1 MNKKIIIGLISI
13 ITLII
18 IIFINTKQNNIE
30 STNKETPSQEITKTK
45 NISPNKNKP
54 ITQKEDL
61 INQRINKVQSQKPT
75 ERPNLKGLV
84 PENLE
89 ELRYEEEHGRL
100 HKIEDQSY
108 VNLDTKEVF
117 LDYEHQIERFENEF
131 VDQTLDFPLP
141 NAMFEKEK
149 TDPELFKELM
159 ENKPEWFDTE
169 NRDIVNYAF
178 FQYIKPKEIKMVLFD
193 MSANLENSLEFF
205 YFEDG
210 INLKKFK
217 FKNCDQY
224 SCRDKNKKISI
235 FFQCW
240 DKGCRGDVSQLKS
253 RDFFIIDEKG
263 RIFIYNELDKEGN
276 QIPFIHGYINID

>member
-1 MNKKIIIGLISI
+1 MNKKIVGSLILI

-30 STNKETPSQEITKTK
+30 VTNQETPSQEISKINNTKTSQIETSEK
-45 NISPNKNKP
+45 D
-54 ITQKEDL
+54 DL
-61 INQRINKVQSQKPT
+61 ISKRINDLKNNKPT
-75 ERPNLKGLV
+75 ERPNLQGLA

-89 ELRYEEEHGRL
+89 ELRYEEKHGRL

-108 VNLDTKEVF
+108 VNLDTKEVY
-117 LDYEHQIERFENEF
+117 LDYKHQIERFENEF

-178 FQYIKPKEIKMVLFD
+178 FQYIKPSELEMVAYDITNKKAKSF
-193 MSANLENSLEFF
+193 EFF

-210 INLKKFK
+210 VNLRKTF
-217 FKNCDQY
+217 FD
-224 SCRDKNKKISI
+224 SCNTTFCLNTENKIQIRMACGDKE
-235 FFQCW
+235 
-240 DKGCRGDVSQLKS
+240 CRGAVAHEN

-276 QIPFIHGYINID
+276 QIPFISGFIDED

>member
-1 MNKKIIIGLISI
+1 MKTIIHTL
-13 ITLII
+13 LII
-18 IIFINTKQNNIE
+18 LFSITVINSLESKELENKSLQEKKQN
-30 STNKETPSQEITKTK
+30 
-45 NISPNKNKP
+45 
-54 ITQKEDL
+54 L
-61 INQRINKVQSQKPT
+61 INKRIKDLRNNKPT

-108 VNLDTKEVF
+108 VNLDRKEVY
-117 LDYEHQIERFENEF
+117 LNYEHQIERFENEF
-131 VDQTLDFPLP
+131 VDQTLDFSLP

-178 FQYIKPKEIKMVLFD
+178 FQYIKPSEIKMLLFD
-193 MSANLENSLEFF
+193 MSINLANSFDFF

-210 INLKKFK
+210 INLKKFR
-217 FKNCDQY
+217 FENCNEY
-224 SCRDKNKKISI
+224 VCRNREEKISI
-235 FFQCW
+235 IFHCG
-240 DKGCRGDVSQLKS
+240 DKECRGTVSHKN
-253 RDFFIIDEKG
+253 RDFFIIDKQG
-263 RIFIYNELDKEGN
+263 RLFIYNELDKDGN
-276 QIPFIHGYINID
+276 KIPFIHGYIDED

>member
-1 MNKKIIIGLISI
+1 MNLKIIINIS
-13 ITLII
+13 LII
-18 IIFINTKQNNIE
+18 LFSITIINSAESKELENKSLQEKKQNLI
-30 STNKETPSQEITKTK
+30 NKRIKDLK
-45 NISPNKNKP
+45 NNKP
-54 ITQKEDL
+54 I
-61 INQRINKVQSQKPT
+61 

-108 VNLDTKEVF
+108 VNLDRKEVY
-117 LDYEHQIERFENEF
+117 LDYEHQIDRFENEF
-131 VDQTLDFPLP
+131 IDKTLDFPLP

-178 FQYIKPKEIKMVLFD
+178 FQYIKPKELEMAAYDISNKKAKSFD
-193 MSANLENSLEFF
+193 FF

-210 INLKKFK
+210 INLSKVTFNYCYKT
-217 FKNCDQY
+217 NCY
-224 SCRDKNKKISI
+224 NTDKTISI
-235 FFQCW
+235 GVAC
-240 DKGCRGDVSQLKS
+240 GNTECRGSVDHEN
-253 RDFFIIDEKG
+253 RDYFIIDEKG
-263 RIFIYNELDKEGN
+263 RVFIYNELDKEGN
-276 QIPFIHGYINID
+276 LIPFIHGYIDED

>member
-1 MNKKIIIGLISI
+1 MKKITYS
-13 ITLII
+13 TLII
-18 IIFINTKQNNIE
+18 LFFIVLYNNLE
-30 STNKETPSQEITKTK
+30 SNLLQEK
-45 NISPNKNKP
+45 
-54 ITQKEDL
+54 KEDL
-61 INQRINKVQSQKPT
+61 INQRINKVQNHKPI
-75 ERPNLKGLV
+75 ENLDSKVFVKLDIQLV

-108 VNLDTKEVF
+108 VNLDTKEVY

-141 NAMFEKEK
+141 NAMYEKEK
-149 TDPELFKELM
+149 TDPELFRELM

-217 FKNCDQY
+217 FKNCDQN

>member
-1 MNKKIIIGLISI
+1 MNKKITVSLILIIS
-13 ITLII
+13 LII
-18 IIFINTKQNNIE
+18 IIFTNTKQNNIE
-30 STNKETPSQEITKTK
+30 SINKETPSQEISKTK

-75 ERPNLKGLV
+75 ERPNLQGLV

-108 VNLDTKEVF
+108 VNLDTKEVY
-117 LDYEHQIERFENEF
+117 LDYKHQIERFENEF

-178 FQYIKPKEIKMVLFD
+178 FQYIKPSELEMVAYDITNKKAKSF
-193 MSANLENSLEFF
+193 EFF

-210 INLKKFK
+210 VNLRKTF
-217 FKNCDQY
+217 FD
-224 SCRDKNKKISI
+224 SCNTTFCLNTENKIQIRMACGDKE
-235 FFQCW
+235 
-240 DKGCRGDVSQLKS
+240 CRGAVAHEN

-276 QIPFIHGYINID
+276 QIPFISGFIDED

>member
-1 MNKKIIIGLISI
+1 MNKKIIIGFISI

-30 STNKETPSQEITKTK
+30 STNKETPSQEIAKTK
-45 NISPNKNKP
+45 NIAPPKTNP

-75 ERPNLKGLV
+75 ERPNLQGLV
-84 PENLE
+84 PKNLE

-108 VNLDTKEVF
+108 VNLDTKEVY
-117 LDYEHQIERFENEF
+117 LDYEHKIERFENEL
-131 VDQTLDFPLP
+131 VDQTLDTLLP
-141 NAMFEKEK
+141 NFMVDRAMK
-149 TDPELFKELM
+149 DPTLYEDLKKH
-159 ENKPEWFDTE
+159 KPEWLETE
-169 NRDIVNYAF
+169 NRYIVNYAF
-178 FQYIKPKEIKMVLFD
+178 FQYIKPSELKMVAYDITNKKAKSF
-193 MSANLENSLEFF
+193 EFF

-210 INLKKFK
+210 VNLRKTF
-217 FKNCDQY
+217 FD
-224 SCRDKNKKISI
+224 SCNTTFCLNTENKIQIRMACGDKE
-235 FFQCW
+235 
-240 DKGCRGDVSQLKS
+240 CRGAVAHEN

-276 QIPFIHGYINID
+276 QIPFIHGYIDEG

>member
-178 FQYIKPKEIKMVLFD
+178 FQYIKPSELEMVAYDITNKKAKSF
-193 MSANLENSLEFF
+193 EFF

-210 INLKKFK
+210 VNLRKTF
-217 FKNCDQY
+217 FD
-224 SCRDKNKKISI
+224 SCNTTFCLNTENKIQIRMACGDKE
-235 FFQCW
+235 
-240 DKGCRGDVSQLKS
+240 CRGAVAHEN

-276 QIPFIHGYINID
+276 QIPFVDRFIEVD

>member
-1 MNKKIIIGLISI
+1 MKKITYS
-13 ITLII
+13 TLII
-18 IIFINTKQNNIE
+18 LFFIVLYNNLE
-30 STNKETPSQEITKTK
+30 SNLLQEK
-45 NISPNKNKP
+45 
-54 ITQKEDL
+54 KEDL
-61 INQRINKVQSQKPT
+61 INQRINKVQNHKPI
-75 ERPNLKGLV
+75 ENLDSKVFVKLDIQLV

-108 VNLDTKEVF
+108 VNLDTKEVY

-141 NAMFEKEK
+141 NAMYEKEK
-149 TDPELFKELM
+149 TDPELFRELM

-178 FQYIKPKEIKMVLFD
+178 FQYIKPSELEMVAYDITNKKAKSF
-193 MSANLENSLEFF
+193 EFF

-210 INLKKFK
+210 VNLRKTF
-217 FKNCDQY
+217 FD
-224 SCRDKNKKISI
+224 SCNTTFCLNTENKIQIRMACGDKE
-235 FFQCW
+235 
-240 DKGCRGDVSQLKS
+240 CRGAVDHEN

-276 QIPFIHGYINID
+276 QIPFVDRFIEVD